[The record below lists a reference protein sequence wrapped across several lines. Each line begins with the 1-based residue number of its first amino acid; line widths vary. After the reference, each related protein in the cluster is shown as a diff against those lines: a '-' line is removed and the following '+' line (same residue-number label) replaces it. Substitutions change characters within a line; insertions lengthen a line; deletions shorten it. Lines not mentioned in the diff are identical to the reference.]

1 MNQSISTAINN
12 KNLISFVYKNL
23 PRVVEP
29 HAYGE
34 TKDGGERLR
43 AYQVDGQS
51 ESRSVP
57 CWGLFKIEEMENI
70 NVLTDT
76 FDGPETGYSR
86 GDKAMSLIYAEL

>member
-1 MNQSISTAINN
+1 MNQNIINAVRN
-12 KNLISFVYKNL
+12 RNIISFIYKNL

-43 AYQVDGQS
+43 AYQIGGQS
-51 ESRSVP
+51 DSRTVP

-70 NVLTDT
+70 NVLADT
-76 FDGPETGYSR
+76 FDGPEAGYNR
-86 GDKAMSLIYAEL
+86 GDKVMSIIYAEL